1 MLDLYTAHI
10 PIVGHL
16 PVERYHPLPACGKI
30 PEYDGAA
37 RNALTVPQ
45 NWETLRNV
53 ESDNGSFDAAIRAHD
68 EGIEA
73 CGLDIWIGAEPT
85 FTNRRSE
92 SPEWLTD
99 ALGETK
105 QTYAC
110 HIIER
115 LRDSHP
121 GSIIL
126 RTLGRQY
133 AGEVQPRW
141 NLGLYQRRDERVL
154 SDGLPTDPL
163 GTSCPCEAERMT
175 AFWQSLTGA
184 LDRDGRAATGFRVD
198 GEMGLRVLFRCDGQ
212 QPAADPATDPR
223 LGRASLHSRPIPPDG
238 TVDDL
243 AAEGLYL
250 VALGCAPTGPGDS
263 LQPCIELPGFPE
275 VASFMAFLR
284 CVAQAATASG
294 LGKLVWRGFP
304 PPVDETVAWTTL
316 TPDPAVVEI
325 NAAPAASTTGFLGLS
340 RTLFA
345 VAEAEGLAPY
355 RLQYNGVISESGGG
369 GQFTLGGPSP
379 GHSPFFLAPRLMAN
393 LVVYLNHHPALSYW
407 FAPMYIG
414 SFSQSPRAD
423 ENVLES
429 FSELQVALRQLAAT
443 PAPEAEFIWRSLSPF
458 LVDTSGNAHR
468 SEANIEKLWNPDL
481 PGRGCLGLVEFRAF
495 RMAMDAESATAI
507 AAMLRALAAMLS
519 RQVEYQPLI
528 EWGSRLHDRF
538 SLPFYLRQDL
548 RAVFCDLEAAGLGLG
563 TPITD
568 RLTADDWRH
577 IGHAEFAG
585 CRLDVDRAIEFWP
598 LLGDAATQQGGSRLV
613 DASTTRLQLTL
624 RFCDNHGPGL
634 DGWQL
639 LANHYRV
646 PLRREQDESGALFI
660 RGLRYRAFVPWTGLH
675 PGIGAQGP
683 IVLILLPPAAELGLR
698 VTLHDWQPQGKAYDG
713 LPDTID
719 EAQRRIRERF
729 VVEEIAVADTPDA
742 ITPPDDAL
750 SDYCLDLR
758 RIWA

>member
-1 MLDLYTAHI
+1 
-10 PIVGHL
+10 
-16 PVERYHPLPACGKI
+16 
-30 PEYDGAA
+30 
-37 RNALTVPQ
+37 
-45 NWETLRNV
+45 V
-53 ESDNGSFDAAIRAHD
+53 ESDNGTFDAAIRAHD
-68 EGIEA
+68 EAIAA

-105 QTYAC
+105 LTYAC

-115 LRDSHP
+115 LLDRSP

-133 AGEVQPRW
+133 AGEARVRW
-141 NLGLYQRRDERVL
+141 SLGLYQRRDARVL
-154 SDGLPTDPL
+154 ANGLPTDPL
-163 GTSCPCEAERMT
+163 GASCPCDAEHMA
-175 AFWQSLTGA
+175 AFWQSLTAA
-184 LDRDGRAATGFRVD
+184 LDRDGWAATGFRID
-198 GEMGLRVLFRCDGQ
+198 GDMGLRVLFRRDVQ
-212 QPAADPATDPR
+212 QPAADPVTDPR
-223 LGRASLHSRPIPPDG
+223 LGRASLHNRAIPPDG
-238 TVDDL
+238 VADDL

-263 LQPCIELPGFPE
+263 LQPCIELPGFPD
-275 VASFMAFLR
+275 VATFMAFVR
-284 CVAQAATASG
+284 CLAQAARESG
-294 LGKLVWRGFP
+294 LGELVWRGFP

-325 NAAPAASTTGFLGLS
+325 NGAPAASTTGFLDMS

-345 VAEAEGLAPY
+345 VAEDEGLAPF

-379 GHSPFFLAPRLMAN
+379 ARSPFFVAPRLLAR
-393 LVVYLNHHPALSYW
+393 LIVYLNHHPSLSYW
-407 FAPMYIG
+407 FAPVYIG

-429 FSELQVALRQLAAT
+429 FSELQVALRHLAAT
-443 PAPEAEFIWRSLSPF
+443 PAPEPEFIWHSLSPF

-468 SEANIEKLWNPDL
+468 SEVNIEKLWNPYL

-519 RQVEYQPLI
+519 RQTENQPLI

-548 RAVFCDLEAAGLGLG
+548 RAVFSDLEAAGLGLG
-563 TPITD
+563 APVTD

-577 IGHAEFAG
+577 IGHAEYAG
-585 CRLDVDRAIEFWP
+585 CRIDVDRAIEFWP

-624 RFCDNHGPGL
+624 RFCGAHGPDL

-639 LANHYRV
+639 LANCHRI
-646 PLRREQDESGALFI
+646 PLRREQDESGPVFI

-675 PGIGAQGP
+675 PGMGSQGP
-683 IVLILLPPAAELGLR
+683 IVLILLPPGAEHGLR
-698 VTLHDWQPQGKAYDG
+698 MTLHDWQPRGEPYDG
-713 LPDTID
+713 LPDSIE

-729 VVEEIAVADTPDA
+729 VVEEIAASAAPDA
-742 ITPPDDAL
+742 VTPPADAL

-758 RIWA
+758 RT